1 MTNIFLKD
9 AKVYLVN
16 INLETELERSYQRPS
31 VIVHADLSKLDID
44 QLSASLIEVPK
55 MSSTNP
61 SNPMVDVSFYYKKN
75 HIKFRM
81 PMQFYAVS
89 FSLSKLAMYDMGGV
103 GIYLV
108 DSRKYPTINPAT
120 VLPYESIEFNL
131 MFDPKKELQYS
142 EALRGNIHPSMTS
155 SLSHLPW
162 IGIGVNGP
170 SPMDFVNK
178 TVLGKAL
185 RLSLA
190 FANGRIP
197 MNLFYIE
204 DDKDL
209 IVHSDEKM
217 IIPDSDRYFQLDN
230 IMERVKLSSPKYQSA
245 YAEKPSDEENVDDES
260 EESDSSEKFLTN
272 IMFNELISDFDLD
285 SSVTQLI
292 QDEASTDSKLNSWE
306 QNTLLWDA
314 NASESWNPIMISI
327 YERCRDEGVLQEI
340 ESIINM
346 LIVGDYYQLIGRFDH
361 ELVEIASALYFAMQA
376 HKLSSYTGT
385 KVNDII
391 IEWFSETDD
400 FKDNWM
406 LEEMGEELFYLDNYN
421 VSTLLK
427 YKNGHKGF
435 FAPAM
440 MNLAIFVGHL
450 LDNSSMFD
458 DDAERKDVI
467 SEISKYDFTHPSHKI
482 VKDILTGYMTNIES
496 NEQEFFDARES
507 GIDLPYHALLNKAL
521 NTMVMGNGSQD
532 EHVDYHSDEF
542 IGYWA
547 EGFSLAIPFLAEM
560 VATRTEEKGSEEWN
574 ELKQSFMASLLAE
587 LTREFS

>member
-31 VIVHADLSKLDID
+31 VIVHADLSKLNID
-44 QLSASLIEVPK
+44 QLSASLIEVPS
-55 MSSTNP
+55 MSSDNP

-108 DSRKYPTINPAT
+108 DNRKYPTINPAT

-142 EALRGNIHPSMTS
+142 AALRGNIHPSMTS

-162 IGIGVNGP
+162 IGIGMNGP

-185 RLSLA
+185 RLSLS

-204 DDKDL
+204 EDKGL
-209 IVHSDEKM
+209 VFHSDEKM
-217 IIPDSDRYFQLDN
+217 IIPDADRYFQLDN
-230 IMERVKLSSPKYQSA
+230 IIERIKLSSPKYQSA
-245 YAEKPSDEENVDDES
+245 YAENPSDDDEEDDNS
-260 EESDSSEKFLTN
+260 EESVSEQKFLTN
-272 IMFNELISDFDLD
+272 IMFNELMSDFDLD

-292 QDEASTDSKLNSWE
+292 QEESSTDPKLSSWE
-306 QNTLLWDA
+306 QSSLLWDA

-340 ESIINM
+340 ESIINI

-376 HKLSSYTGT
+376 HKLSSYTGG

-391 IEWFSETDD
+391 IEWFSETTD

-406 LEEMGEELFYLDNYN
+406 LEELGEELFYLDNYN
-421 VSTLLK
+421 ASNLLK
-427 YKNGHKGF
+427 YKNGYKGY

-458 DDAERKDVI
+458 DEAEREDVI
-467 SEISKYDFTHPSHKI
+467 KEINKYNFSHSSHKI
-482 VKDILTGYMTNIES
+482 VKDVLSGYLNNIES
-496 NEQEFFDARES
+496 NEQEFLEAREN
-507 GIDLPYHALLNKAL
+507 GIDLPYHALLEKAL
-521 NTMVMGNGSQD
+521 NEMIIGSNPNNAN
-532 EHVDYHSDEF
+532 VDYW
-542 IGYWA
+542 I
-547 EGFSLAIPFLAEM
+547 EGFSLTIPFLAEM

-574 ELKQSFMASLLAE
+574 ELKQSLMASLLAE

>member
-31 VIVHADLSKLDID
+31 IIVHADLSKLNID
-44 QLSASLIEVPK
+44 QLSASMIEVPS
-55 MSSTNP
+55 MSSDNP
-61 SNPMVDVSFYYKKN
+61 LNPMVNVSFYYKKN

-89 FSLSKLAMYDMGGV
+89 FSLSKLSMYDMGGV

-108 DSRKYPTINPAT
+108 DNRKYPIINPAT
-120 VLPYESIEFNL
+120 VLPHESIEFNL
-131 MFDPKKELQYS
+131 RFDPKKELQYS
-142 EALRGNIHPSMTS
+142 DALRGNIHPSMTS

-162 IGIGVNGP
+162 VGIGLNGP

-185 RLSLA
+185 RLSLS

-197 MNLFYIE
+197 LNLFYVE
-204 DDKDL
+204 DGKDL
-209 IVHSDEKM
+209 VFHSDEKL
-217 IIPDSDRYFQLDN
+217 IIPDTDIYFQLDN
-230 IMERVKLSSPKYQSA
+230 IIEKIKLSSPKYQSA
-245 YAEKPSDEENVDDES
+245 YTDNSSDDDDDGDNDS
-260 EESDSSEKFLTN
+260 EESASDQKFITN
-272 IMFNELISDFDLD
+272 IMFNELMADFDLD
-285 SSVTQLI
+285 SSVTQLM
-292 QDEASTDSKLNSWE
+292 QEESSTDSKLSSWE
-306 QNTLLWDA
+306 QSSLLWDA

-376 HKLSSYTGT
+376 HKLSSYTGR

-391 IEWFSETDD
+391 IEWFSETTN

-406 LEEMGEELFYLDNYN
+406 LEELGEELFYLDNYN
-421 VSTLLK
+421 ASNLLK
-427 YKNGHKGF
+427 YKNGYKGY

-450 LDNSSMFD
+450 LDNSTMFD
-458 DDAERKDVI
+458 DDVERKDIVN
-467 SEISKYDFTHPSHKI
+467 EIIKYNFNHSSHKI
-482 VKDILTGYMTNIES
+482 VKDVLCKYVKTIES
-496 NEQEFFDARES
+496 NEQEYLEAIDN
-507 GIDLPYHALLNKAL
+507 GVDLPYHALLQKSL
-521 NTMVMGNGSQD
+521 SEMVMGSNPQD
-532 EHVDYHSDEF
+532 ANID
-542 IGYWA
+542 YWA
-547 EGFSLAIPFLAEM
+547 EGFSLVIPFLAEM

-574 ELKQSFMASLLAE
+574 ELKQSLMASLLAE